1 MNVYSRLFGLLVAV
15 IGGVLGLA
23 SLIMMMDLVGLSP
36 F

>member
-1 MNVYSRLFGLLVAV
+1 MNAYSRLFGLFVAV

-23 SLIMMMDLVGLSP
+23 SLIMMMDLVVLSP

>member
-1 MNVYSRLFGLLVAV
+1 MNAYSRLFGLLVAV

-23 SLIMMMDLVGLSP
+23 SLIMMLDMVGVSL

>member
-23 SLIMMMDLVGLSP
+23 SLIMVMDMVGLSP

>member
-1 MNVYSRLFGLLVAV
+1 MNTYSRLFGLLVAV

-23 SLIMMMDLVGLSP
+23 SLIMMLDMVGISP

>member
-1 MNVYSRLFGLLVAV
+1 MNVYSRLFGLFVAV

-23 SLIMMMDLVGLSP
+23 SLIMMLDMIGIAP

>member
-1 MNVYSRLFGLLVAV
+1 MNAYSRLFGLLVAV

-23 SLIMMMDLVGLSP
+23 SLIMMLDMVGFSL